1 MIDSLIYELMMG
13 VARKPRLVVHV
24 CLSVLIYWLIRLLFG
39 VSWITYWYPFLV
51 VVLLASYIGLL
62 PYLRRKIL
70 DALRKAA
77 EADFNISKVSE
88 LFEHLSN
95 TCVLDD
101 IKGRI
106 SRKFVLS
113 TIMLWFSYY
122 ALLVLLISLTD
133 HYTIYYGG
141 VPIATLLFD
150 TYAIYTL
157 TFVISSLVIS
167 FYLAQINYVESEKPH
182 KDVFS
187 ELTEELIEN
196 YTVNNCLRGYERRK
210 LSRILI
216 IIAPLMPIPEIELFR
231 PLPPL
236 SLPSSV
242 ADKRLKA
249 MMRGEYSIEQV
260 EKEKGKQ
267 ANLVAEE
274 KDAVTENNLKE
285 GISQFVIIAKVY
297 KNEGSKRKLL
307 GYLITL
313 TAKLEATTVI
323 VKRFVKGGQFLCKP
337 GEAMTY
343 IYLLALHPDMAK
355 FYVDLLILNQKF
367 NEK

>member
-1 MIDSLIYELMMG
+1 M
-13 VARKPRLVVHV
+13 
-24 CLSVLIYWLIRLLFG
+24 SVLIYWLIRLLFG

-88 LFEHLSN
+88 LFEHL
-95 TCVLDD
+95 
-101 IKGRI
+101 KGRI

-210 LSRILI
+210 LS
-216 IIAPLMPIPEIELFR
+216 
-231 PLPPL
+231 
-236 SLPSSV
+236 
-242 ADKRLKA
+242 
-249 MMRGEYSIEQV
+249 
-260 EKEKGKQ
+260 
-267 ANLVAEE
+267 
-274 KDAVTENNLKE
+274 
-285 GISQFVIIAKVY
+285 
-297 KNEGSKRKLL
+297 
-307 GYLITL
+307 
-313 TAKLEATTVI
+313 
-323 VKRFVKGGQFLCKP
+323 
-337 GEAMTY
+337 
-343 IYLLALHPDMAK
+343 
-355 FYVDLLILNQKF
+355 
-367 NEK
+367 